1 MIKST
6 PTAAKPIGY
15 NLTQAPPFFDYP
27 CGACGAFA
35 MFGLRAIK
43 DTGEHAVSYYAAT
56 MNEAT
61 AYPMLTERLSCD
73 VVVVGGGFSG
83 VNTAVE
89 LSERGLDVVL
99 LEANRIGWGASG
111 RNGGQIIGGI
121 GHTPERFKKS
131 IGESGIN
138 AIYQMGV
145 EARDIIKDRVAT
157 YDIDCDLKWG
167 YCDVALKPKHMKQF
181 AAWRD
186 WEKAIGNPH
195 PYTLLDAQELKSVVN
210 SERYLGGLYNT
221 ANGHIHPLNLCIGEA
236 QAAGQLGARIF
247 EQSRVIKLIQ
257 GDQPIVQTEQGC
269 VQAQQ
274 VVLAGNAYMGDLVPK
289 LSARVLPSA
298 SSVIATEP
306 LSADVATTI
315 LPGDVAVC
323 DPRTALDY
331 FRLSADRRLL
341 FGGLS
346 NYTGMEP
353 SNLIPVMKKKMTQIF
368 PETADAGIDFAWSGW
383 IGIGINRMPQ
393 LGRLTANIRYL
404 QAYSG
409 HGVAPTHMMA
419 KITAESITGES
430 TRFETMANIAHMAF
444 PGGRLLR
451 RPALAIGMAYYKALD
466 LL

>member
-1 MIKST
+1 
-6 PTAAKPIGY
+6 
-15 NLTQAPPFFDYP
+15 
-27 CGACGAFA
+27 
-35 MFGLRAIK
+35 MFGLRAIN
-43 DTGEHAVSYYAAT
+43 DTAEHAASYYAAT
-56 MNEAT
+56 VNQTT
-61 AYPMLTERLSCD
+61 AYPMLTENLSCD

-99 LEANRIGWGASG
+99 IEANRIGWGASG

-121 GHTPERFKKS
+121 SHTPERFKKS
-131 IGESGIN
+131 IGETGISS
-138 AIYQMGV
+138 IYQMGV
-145 EARDIIKDRVAT
+145 EARDIIKDRVST

-181 AAWRD
+181 AAWQA
-186 WEKAIGNPH
+186 WEKSIGNPH

-221 ANGHIHPLNLCIGEA
+221 ANGHVHPLNLCIGEA
-236 QAAGQLGARIF
+236 KAAYDLGAKIF
-247 EQSRVIKLIQ
+247 EQSKVIELIH
-257 GDQPIVQTEQGC
+257 GDQPIVRTEHGRI
-269 VQAQQ
+269 QAKQ

-306 LSADVATTI
+306 LSADVAKAI

-353 SNLIPVMKKKMTQIF
+353 RHLIPVMKQKMTRIF
-368 PETADAGIDFAWSGW
+368 PDTDDVSIDFAWSGW

-393 LGRLTANIRYL
+393 LGRLTDNVRYL

-419 KITAESITGES
+419 KITAESIGGES
-430 TRFETMANIAHMAF
+430 SRFETMANISHMAF

>member
-1 MIKST
+1 
-6 PTAAKPIGY
+6 
-15 NLTQAPPFFDYP
+15 
-27 CGACGAFA
+27 

-43 DTGEHAVSYYAAT
+43 DTGEHAASYYAAT

-73 VVVVGGGFSG
+73 VVVIGGGFSG

-89 LSERGLDVVL
+89 LSERGLEVVL

-131 IGESGIN
+131 IGESGIS

-157 YDIDCDLKWG
+157 YGIDCDLKWG

-181 AAWRD
+181 AEWRD

-210 SERYLGGLYNT
+210 SARYLGGLYNT

-236 QAAGQLGARIF
+236 EAASHLGAKIF
-247 EQSRVIKLIQ
+247 EQSRVIKLVQ
-257 GDQPIVQTEQGC
+257 GDQPIVQTEHGC
-269 VQAQQ
+269 VQAKQ
-274 VVLAGNAYMGDLVPK
+274 VVLAGNAYMGNLIPK

-306 LSADVATTI
+306 LTADVAKAI

-353 SNLIPVMKKKMTQIF
+353 KNLIPVMKKKMTQVF
-368 PETADAGIDFAWSGW
+368 PETADVGIDFSWSGW

-393 LGRLTANIRYL
+393 IGRLASNIRYL

-430 TRFETMANIAHMAF
+430 SRFETMANIAHMAF

-466 LL
+466 LF